1 MPLGTA
7 GRNSKWFTETT
18 KKYIVKTTCYC
29 EYIVQKKDLV
39 FRRTDR
45 L

>member
-7 GRNSKWFTETT
+7 GRNSKWLTETT
-18 KKYIVKTTCYC
+18 KKYIVKTCYC